1 MEIYFKHAIFAYYN
15 LKLLNMLFDNK
26 VPNAQKWNKENVYT
40 CLVRMEQDARK
51 PGTMYLVDA
60 LNNES
65 LYKDIWRYWKRTF
78 AREDDIIEM
87 MLRIESLFE
96 AKLFVGGLKK
106 ELAPTLAIFGLKYN
120 HKWKEKHSEGM

>member
-1 MEIYFKHAIFAYYN
+1 MQYSNIT
-15 LKLLNMLFDNK
+15 

-40 CLVRMEQDARK
+40 HLVRMEQDARK
-51 PGTMYLVDA
+51 PETMYLVNA
-60 LNNES
+60 LNNEG

-78 AREDDIIEM
+78 AKDDDIIEI

-106 ELAPTLAIFGLKYN
+106 ELAPTLAIFGLKNN
-120 HKWKEKHSEGM
+120 HKWQEKYSQGM